1 MNAFVENSVHELF
14 ARAGLAPSEPC
25 GGVRLATAIL
35 GRSCIQIVPHRAL
48 PGNSALE
55 WNGTKSVIR
64 VRDGLNARQL
74 NHAAAHELG
83 EWHLRLREYERADC
97 EDIARAIAAA
107 VCVPRSAF
115 REARRVLGE
124 GIPELSRAFV
134 VSESLMALRIAECTG
149 LPTALIT
156 RRRVRTRG
164 PAREWPTTREGWNE
178 LLERAHSSGLVL
190 HRIRDA
196 RGRFVLRAPQAR
208 RVR

>member
-1 MNAFVENSVHELF
+1 MNGFVENSARELF
-14 ARAGLAPSEPC
+14 GRARLAPSEPC

-35 GRSCIQIVPHRAL
+35 GRSCIQVVSHRTL

-55 WNGTKSVIR
+55 WNGPNSIIR
-64 VRDGLNARQL
+64 VREGLNARQL

-83 EWHLRLREYERADC
+83 EWHLRWRGYDRPDC
-97 EDIARAIAAA
+97 EDMARSIAAA
-107 VCVPRSAF
+107 VCVPPTAF
-115 REARRVLGE
+115 RNAQRALGD

-149 LPTALIT
+149 LATALIT

-164 PAREWPTTREGWNE
+164 PARDWPTTPEGWNE

-196 RGRFVLRAPQAR
+196 RGRFVLRAR
-208 RVR
+208 